1 MRLSAIRIDRLLPAA
16 CLLAAAVLFA
26 SELLTMFDFTP
37 PGGETLQT
45 QSAHARHGNA
55 MFVIAGFAILLLFV
69 AVVGGSKPA
78 ALGVAVMG
86 GIALLVFL
94 INDLPDA
101 GQVGTLND
109 VRQSYFDAEAVP
121 QAGFWL
127 EMISAIGLALS
138 GAALATLS
146 SEQLM
151 ALRPGSGEP
160 GKPAK
165 AKTEAKQDSQKKA
178 PSKSSI
184 AKPSETKPATRK
196 PAGKKPAAKKPS
208 ANGGEGSPKTKP
220 KKTPAPKQS

>member
-1 MRLSAIRIDRLLPAA
+1 MSMSAFRIDRLLPAA
-16 CLLAAAVLFA
+16 CFLAAAVLFA
-26 SELLTMFDFTP
+26 SELMTMFDFTP

-55 MFVIAGFAILLLFV
+55 MFVISVFAILALFV
-69 AVVGGSKPA
+69 AVSTGSKPA

-127 EMISAIGLALS
+127 EMVSAIGLAIS
-138 GAALATLS
+138 GTALATLS
-146 SEQLM
+146 PEQLM
-151 ALRPGSGEP
+151 ALRS
-160 GKPAK
+160 KP
-165 AKTEAKQDSQKKA
+165 EKQVADM
-178 PSKSSI
+178 
-184 AKPSETKPATRK
+184 E
-196 PAGKKPAAKKPS
+196 AGKKTEKAAKKPAPNGNDAKDATASSS
-208 ANGGEGSPKTKP
+208 A
-220 KKTPAPKQS
+220 KKTPAPKGTSS

>member
-1 MRLSAIRIDRLLPAA
+1 MKLSAFRVDRLLPAA

-26 SELLTMFDFTP
+26 SELMTMFDFTP
-37 PGGETLQT
+37 AGGETLQT

-55 MFVIAGFAILLLFV
+55 MFVIAGFAILSLLV
-69 AVVGGSKPA
+69 AVSSGSKPA

-127 EMISAIGLALS
+127 EMISSIGLAIS
-138 GAALATLS
+138 GVALATLS

-151 ALRPGSGEP
+151 ALGSRAGKASDPEGE
-160 GKPAK
+160 GKPPKTAEGRSSAAK
-165 AKTEAKQDSQKKA
+165 A
-178 PSKSSI
+178 
-184 AKPSETKPATRK
+184 
-196 PAGKKPAAKKPS
+196 PS
-208 ANGGEGSPKTKP
+208 ANGGKTGSTKDSTAKPAP
-220 KKTPAPKQS
+220 KKTALRKRA

>member
-1 MRLSAIRIDRLLPAA
+1 MSTSAFRIDRLLPAA
-16 CLLAAAVLFA
+16 CFLAAAVLFA
-26 SELLTMFDFTP
+26 SELMTMFDFTP

-55 MFVIAGFAILLLFV
+55 MFVISAFAILALFV
-69 AVVGGSKPA
+69 AVSSGSKPA

-127 EMISAIGLALS
+127 EMVSAIGLAIS
-138 GAALATLS
+138 GTALATLS
-146 SEQLM
+146 PEQLM
-151 ALRPGSGEP
+151 ALRSKSGKTVADKEADAKSKSKASKKSASN
-160 GKPAK
+160 GGDVEDSSSSSKSKP
-165 AKTEAKQDSQKKA
+165 TKKA
-178 PSKSSI
+178 P
-184 AKPSETKPATRK
+184 
-196 PAGKKPAAKKPS
+196 
-208 ANGGEGSPKTKP
+208 
-220 KKTPAPKQS
+220 APKGN